1 MPRPTKVASEK
12 ATAVPGGM
20 PKKDSK
26 ANKKSK
32 AVQKRLAPK
41 RTTRPAPSQHRALVV
56 NIYSQYPVTCA
67 NKLLPSLIKPAAAK
81 ILNLLMQTI
90 WTMPHQCHCRETN
103 LSLEMRTL
111 CLTPLLVC
119 VPRKPRILRNLVGVL
134 TSHTFSWRIQSKT
147 RSTKYVNYAGKSCH
161 RYHLPASF

>member
-1 MPRPTKVASEK
+1 MTNTSTSTSPYPCYVLELHVTRHNFKLNFVYTTHRSTPTSTMPRPTKVAGEK

-20 PKKDSK
+20 PKKDSE

-41 RTTRPAPSQHRALVV
+41 RTTRPAPSQRRALVV

-67 NKLLPSLIKPAAAK
+67 NKLLPSLIKPAAVK
-81 ILNLLMQTI
+81 ILNLLTETI
-90 WTMPHQCHCRETN
+90 RTMPHRRHHRGTN

-111 CLTPLLVC
+111 RLTPLLVC
-119 VPRKPRILRNLVGVL
+119 VPRKPRIL
-134 TSHTFSWRIQSKT
+134 
-147 RSTKYVNYAGKSCH
+147 
-161 RYHLPASF
+161 